1 MITYIL
7 YEVGECMNRD
17 NINKLIINQDFKFL
31 VKCTIPEH
39 DELMD
44 YLHCLFPF
52 TGIIDKTFCNY
63 FMYES
68 VELLKHAIFLYEDG
82 YFDCAFYS
90 VRQSIENLNNMLY
103 LADKKEELK
112 VWKTKKRFPSD
123 KKIKEFLE
131 NTNKSY
137 DEIKNSIPETF
148 DNYQNLLQK
157 VNKYIHKQGYDT
169 FYINVRPQS
178 NDMLDR
184 MDLFVMFLKN
194 AIQILLLMNII
205 LDPLS
210 FALIDENVDRHIH
223 FDPATEAIPKNILD
237 NLFEFNII
245 DRIKQTQFY
254 KDFIKFFLKKEILNE
269 GTYEVIRYQYFDI
282 NKLQEIESQKQLLDI
297 KGLLCLSILNTGAL
311 VSHIYFHD
319 DFFGYF
325 TNLKSKHQFDGYTS
339 NQFDEYTIG
348 NGQKNVKWNNTFISV
363 YKFLDTYVIFQHD
376 DKLDDTLLAEFQN
389 IIDNICD

>member
-1 MITYIL
+1 MDK
-7 YEVGECMNRD
+7 D
-17 NINKLIINQDFKFL
+17 NINKLIIDQNFKFL
-31 VKCTIPEH
+31 VKCSIPEH
-39 DELMD
+39 DELMN

-112 VWKTKKRFPSD
+112 IWKAKKRFPSD
-123 KKIKEFLE
+123 KKIKDILE
-131 NTNKSY
+131 KTNKSY

-169 FYINVRPQS
+169 FYINVRQQS

-184 MDLFVMFLKN
+184 MDLFVMFFKN
-194 AIQILLLMNII
+194 AIQILLLMNIV

-223 FDPATEAIPKNILD
+223 FDPATEAIPIYILD
-237 NLFEFNII
+237 NIFEFNVV

-254 KDFIKFFLKKEILNE
+254 KDFIKFFLEKEMLNE

-282 NKLQEIESQKQLLDI
+282 DKLQDIESQKHLLDI

-319 DFFGYF
+319 DF
-325 TNLKSKHQFDGYTS
+325 
-339 NQFDEYTIG
+339 
-348 NGQKNVKWNNTFISV
+348 
-363 YKFLDTYVIFQHD
+363 
-376 DKLDDTLLAEFQN
+376 
-389 IIDNICD
+389 